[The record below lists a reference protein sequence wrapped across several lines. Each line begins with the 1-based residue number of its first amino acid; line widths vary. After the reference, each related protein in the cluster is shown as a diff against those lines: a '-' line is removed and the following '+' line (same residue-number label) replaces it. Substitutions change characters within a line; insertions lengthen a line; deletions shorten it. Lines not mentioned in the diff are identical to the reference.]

1 MLNENLTERKNKNKI
16 RPRVKIKIKPTS
28 NNEIPKFYNTNE
40 YNSNSKSNINSTK
53 LTEIV
58 SNNSQSNDRP
68 IINNMNNDD
77 KDLETLL
84 SELKSVSFLK
94 NTDNE
99 KENYKE
105 ENNIKLNNVENKE
118 NINLNLFNINANFYN
133 GRSKEKNILDTIDIN
148 LNYQEQGHEISQRVH
163 TNKAKIHKKTY
174 KIGKK
179 IININTNDINNAN
192 EDITKNITLHTP
204 ECNRNFFK
212 NENKENSSNRNQYNL
227 KDSLMEK
234 FTSMNKSRKIF
245 YKFQNSN
252 KNNSIPILNK
262 YAYTTKNGRKHI
274 EKKYSQYNS
283 INAIRKYINNNSKKY
298 NSSFIKRIQ
307 FGNKSIISS
316 PKAHKI
322 NKTINYEIESKNRLN
337 TVKNSSNNSCNK
349 NIGQLYIKNRYKK
362 LKIDKIRIKLIDFKS
377 NTNNSNPFSNNSL
390 VSKNSTIKKIK
401 SYIEG
406 NERINMKKTIIN
418 DSTSKGKIIKNK
430 KISLKSRKRINNS
443 NKTCSKSKKKDDL
456 FFKD

>member
-28 NNEIPKFYNTNE
+28 NNDIPKFYNTNE
-40 YNSNSKSNINSTK
+40 NNSISKSNINSTK

-58 SNNSQSNDRP
+58 SNNSQSNDKP
-68 IINNMNNDD
+68 IINNINNDD

-94 NTDNE
+94 NKDDK

-105 ENNIKLNNVENKE
+105 ENNIKLNNDENKE
-118 NINLNLFNINANFYN
+118 NINLNLFNNNGNLYN
-133 GRSKEKNILDTIDIN
+133 ERSKEKNILDTIDIN

-179 IININTNDINNAN
+179 IININTNNINNNAN
-192 EDITKNITLHTP
+192 EDIIRNITLHTP

-227 KDSLMEK
+227 KDSLVEK
-234 FTSMNKSRKIF
+234 FTSMNKNRKIF

-274 EKKYSQYNS
+274 EKKYNQYNS
-283 INAIRKYINNNSKKY
+283 INAIRKYI
-298 NSSFIKRIQ
+298 
-307 FGNKSIISS
+307 
-316 PKAHKI
+316 
-322 NKTINYEIESKNRLN
+322 
-337 TVKNSSNNSCNK
+337 
-349 NIGQLYIKNRYKK
+349 
-362 LKIDKIRIKLIDFKS
+362 
-377 NTNNSNPFSNNSL
+377 
-390 VSKNSTIKKIK
+390 
-401 SYIEG
+401 
-406 NERINMKKTIIN
+406 
-418 DSTSKGKIIKNK
+418 
-430 KISLKSRKRINNS
+430 
-443 NKTCSKSKKKDDL
+443 
-456 FFKD
+456 

>member
-1 MLNENLTERKNKNKI
+1 MLKDNLTERKNKNKI

-53 LTEIV
+53 LTEIL
-58 SNNSQSNDRP
+58 SNNSQSNDKP

-94 NTDNE
+94 NKDDE

-105 ENNIKLNNVENKE
+105 ENNIKLNNDENKE
-118 NINLNLFNINANFYN
+118 NINLNLFNNNGDFYN
-133 GRSKEKNILDTIDIN
+133 ERRKERNIYDNIDIN
-148 LNYQEQGHEISQRVH
+148 SNQEQGHEISQRVH
-163 TNKAKIHKKTY
+163 TNKAKIHKKAY

-179 IININTNDINNAN
+179 IININTKDINNAN

-204 ECNRNFFK
+204 DCNRIFFK
-212 NENKENSSNRNQYNL
+212 NENKEYSSNRNQYNL
-227 KDSLMEK
+227 KDSLVEK
-234 FTSMNKSRKIF
+234 FTSMNKNRKFF
-245 YKFQNSN
+245 YQFQNSN
-252 KNNSIPILNK
+252 KNNSIPILDK

-283 INAIRKYINNNSKKY
+283 INAIRKYINSNSKKY
-298 NSSFIKRIQ
+298 NSSFLKRIQ
-307 FGNKSIISS
+307 FGYKSIISS
-316 PKAHKI
+316 PKACKI
-322 NKTINYEIESKNRLN
+322 NKTINFEIESKNRLN
-337 TVKNSSNNSCNK
+337 TIKKINNNSCNK

-362 LKIDKIRIKLIDFKS
+362 IKIDKIRIKLIDFKS

-390 VSKNSTIKKIK
+390 ASKDSTYKKIK
-401 SYIEG
+401 SYVEG
-406 NERINMKKTIIN
+406 NEKIDMKKTIVN
-418 DSTSKGKIIKNK
+418 DSVSKRKNMKNK
-430 KISLKSRKRINNS
+430 DICLKSRKRINNP
-443 NKTCSKSKKKDDL
+443 NKTYSKSKKKDAL
-456 FFKD
+456 LFKD